1 MFLIFEDFLTDKY
14 CIFLAFV
21 LEVKS
26 QNWAAGLVI
35 LKVKCLDDY
44 CIVSN
49 IEILLTTGLVWPASS
64 NKKGAPSFPPNG
76 RAG

>member
-21 LEVKS
+21 LEAKS
-26 QNWAAGLVI
+26 QNWPAGLVI

-44 CIVSN
+44 CIVIN
-49 IEILLTTGLVWPASS
+49 IEILLTTGLVLMG
-64 NKKGAPSFPPNG
+64 KGPKSAPSFPPNG
-76 RAG
+76 RGG